1 MRKLVILLHLIL
13 LIPGYYVYGQDE
25 KAAQAGF
32 KFMDVEVGARASGMG
47 EAFSFIGDDANAIFY
62 NTAGIAQLEGK
73 KFDLMVSRVDW
84 IAETSVNA
92 LGFVANLDVF
102 GNVGFSILSTDFGE
116 IIPTMIDPTT
126 ADGYVEIEEP
136 FNMGAYAAG
145 ISYARRLTDKFMIGS
160 NLKYSFEHLGM
171 TPFKES
177 EESDSVWYE
186 ENETGTIACDIGTI
200 FYPGFKSLRIG
211 MSIVNFS
218 TAQQYEY
225 SEGRTNSFE
234 LPVTFKM
241 GGAMDIL
248 DLFGEYSDYSLLVD
262 VELVHPRD
270 FSKRYHMGCELGILK
285 ILKLRA
291 GYKFGYDEEG
301 IALGAG
307 VNTGNIKLDYAY
319 SEFGVFD
326 FVNRVSFGISF

>member
-1 MRKLVILLHLIL
+1 MRKIVILLHLIL
-13 LIPGYYVYGQDE
+13 LIPGYYLYGQDE

-62 NTAGIAQLEGK
+62 NPAGIAQLEDK

-84 IAETSVNA
+84 LAETSVIA
-92 LGFVANLDVF
+92 LGLVANLDVF
-102 GNVGFSILSTDFGE
+102 GNVGFSLLSTDYGE
-116 IIPTMIDPTT
+116 IIPTMIDPNTP
-126 ADGYVEIEEP
+126 AGYVEIEED

-145 ISYARRLTDKFMIGS
+145 ITYARRLTDKFMIGG
-160 NLKYSFEHLGM
+160 NLRYSFEHLGLS
-171 TPFKES
+171 PFKES
-177 EESDSVWYE
+177 AESDSIWYE
-186 ENETGTIACDIGTI
+186 ENETGAMVFDIGTI

-211 MSIVNFS
+211 MSIVNFA

-225 SEGRTNSFE
+225 DEGGTSSFE

-248 DLFGEYSDYSLLVD
+248 DLLGENPDYSLLVD
-262 VELVHPRD
+262 VELIHPRD
-270 FSKRYHMGCELGILK
+270 FSKRYHMGCELGLLK

-291 GYKFGYDEEG
+291 GYKFGYDQEG
-301 IALGAG
+301 IAFGAG

-326 FVNRVSFGISF
+326 FVNRVSFGVSF